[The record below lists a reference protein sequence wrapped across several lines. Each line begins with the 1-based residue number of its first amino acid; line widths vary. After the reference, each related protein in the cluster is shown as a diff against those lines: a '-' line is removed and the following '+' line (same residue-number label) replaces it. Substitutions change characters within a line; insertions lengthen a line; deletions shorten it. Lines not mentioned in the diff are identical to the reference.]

1 MADAGDPESTGEL
14 LDRARAGDGVA
25 LERLCARHLHPL
37 RRWAAGRLPRW
48 ARSTADT
55 DDLVQDVVIQT
66 LKRIDVFVSRRPG
79 ALQAYLRQS
88 VMNRIRDEVRRTARA
103 PVVELQD
110 LEDVRDSPLDAAI
123 GRETVDRYERALG
136 RLRPAE
142 REAIIGRLEMG
153 YTYEELA
160 TALGKASADA
170 ARKAATR
177 ALVRLAEVMG
187 DDP

>member
-1 MADAGDPESTGEL
+1 MADVDQPESTGEL
-14 LDRARAGDGVA
+14 LDRARAGDAVA

-37 RRWAAGRLPRW
+37 RRWATGRLPRW

-66 LKRIDVFVSRRPG
+66 LKKIDAFVYRRPG

-88 VMNRIRDEVRRTARA
+88 VLNRIRDEVRRAARQ
-103 PVVELQD
+103 PVVELED
-110 LEDVRDSPLDAAI
+110 LDECAVSPLDAAI
-123 GRETVDRYERALG
+123 GAEAVERYERALG
-136 RLRPAE
+136 RLRPAD

-160 TALGKASADA
+160 AALGKNTADA

-187 DDP
+187 DDQ

>member
-1 MADAGDPESTGEL
+1 MADIPESTGEL
-14 LDRARAGDGVA
+14 LDRARAGDGMA

-37 RRWAAGRLPRW
+37 RRWATGRLPRW

-66 LKRIDVFVSRRPG
+66 LKKIDVFVNRRPG
-79 ALQAYLRQS
+79 ALQAYLRQG
-88 VMNRIRDEVRRTARA
+88 VINRIRDEVRRSAREPA
-103 PVVELQD
+103 VAMLDGQD
-110 LEDVRDSPLDAAI
+110 VGGSPLDAAI
-123 GRETVDRYERALG
+123 GREAVDRYERALA

-160 TALGKASADA
+160 EVMGKPSADA
-170 ARKAATR
+170 ARKAAER
-177 ALVRLAEVMG
+177 ALLRLAEAMG
-187 DDP
+187 HAR